1 MADTLR
7 VAIVDHYPIFRD
19 GIIQALRKEKN
30 IVVVAEGATAQEAE
44 KFATTKRIHVLLFE
58 AAVPGSLR
66 AARAIS
72 SVNPTVKVIFLASA
86 EDDEHVVEA
95 LRAGVCG
102 YIMKGITG
110 SELIKAIKTVHRGE
124 RFITPDLA
132 WRLAT
137 TPANLV
143 GRKAPSEEPLT
154 VREQQVLDQSSKG
167 LTNQEIAKVLG
178 LSVSTIKYY
187 KTQVFKKIGARNRVE
202 ALFAINKLSKQS

>member
-1 MADTLR
+1 MAETLR
-7 VAIVDHYPIFRD
+7 VAIVDPYPIFRD
-19 GIIQALRKEKN
+19 GVVQALRKEKN
-30 IVVVAEGATAQEAE
+30 IGVVAEGTTAQDAE
-44 KFATTKRIHVLLFE
+44 KFAATKKIHVLLFE

-66 AARAIS
+66 AAQAILS
-72 SVNPTVKVIFLASA
+72 ANPAIKVIFLASA
-86 EDDEHVVEA
+86 EDDGHVVEA

-110 SELIKAIKTVHRGE
+110 LDLIKAIKAVHRGE

-132 WRLAT
+132 WRLAS
-137 TPANLV
+137 TPASV
-143 GRKAPSEEPLT
+143 IGRKAQSEEPLT

-187 KTQVFKKIGARNRVE
+187 KTQVFKKVGARNRVE
-202 ALFAINKLSKQS
+202 ALFAMNRVSKQS